1 MIKYL
6 KNGTNY
12 NFPEKRKT
20 SRWLLKVV
28 ENETN
33 NSKFVDNIAFI
44 FSSDEQILEINS
56 KYLNHNYLTDVITFN
71 YNEGNFIS
79 ADVFIGVN
87 TVKEN
92 SIEYRVNFLDEMRR
106 VIVHSVLHLL
116 GYNDSNQIE
125 TSLMREKED
134 YYLFRFF
141 EYSDISE

>member
-1 MIKYL
+1 MIKFL

-12 NFPEKRKT
+12 NFPDKRKT
-20 SRWLLKVV
+20 SRWVLKVV
-28 ENETN
+28 EKETN
-33 NSKFVDNIAFI
+33 NNKFVNNIAFI

-71 YNEGNFIS
+71 YNEDNFIS

-92 SIEYRVNFLDEMRR
+92 SVVYGVNFLDEMRR

-116 GYNDSNQIE
+116 GYNDSNQNE
-125 TSLMREKED
+125 TLLMREKED
-134 YYLFRFF
+134 YYLLRFF